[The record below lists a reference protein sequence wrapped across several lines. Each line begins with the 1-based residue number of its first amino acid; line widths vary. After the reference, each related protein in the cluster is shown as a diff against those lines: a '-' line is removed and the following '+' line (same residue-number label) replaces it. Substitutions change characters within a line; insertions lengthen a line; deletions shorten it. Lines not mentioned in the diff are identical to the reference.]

1 MVTSWSVNSHC
12 HSAQLHSGNTVDL
25 HDRIRALKA
34 VGDSLNHGA
43 YCNTALHG
51 APKNW
56 GWSSLGKG

>member
-12 HSAQLHSGNTVDL
+12 RSAKLDSGNTVDVR
-25 HDRIRALKA
+25 DRIRALKA
-34 VGDSLNHGA
+34 VGGSVTHGA
-43 YCNTALHG
+43 YCSAALRG